1 MGRQIEAMIA
11 KCIALCG
18 IAGSLVADC
27 EVDVEVVG
35 CSGLEIRVLDGK
47 SFPFGNAFLLTEY
60 RPVFLNPFLLFQ
72 VELLA
77 ILGKWVFEWCIA
89 VPFAFCR
96 PITCNIQWLQSTG
109 SIWR

>member
-1 MGRQIEAMIA
+1 MGRQIEEMIA

-47 SFPFGNAFLLTEY
+47 SFPFGNTFLLTGY
-60 RPVFLNPFLLFQ
+60 RPAFLNPFIKFSGFPRIAFSSK
-72 VELLA
+72 LLA
-77 ILGKWVFEWCIA
+77 ILGKWVFEWFIA
-89 VPFAFCR
+89 VPFAFAG
-96 PITCNIQWLQSTG
+96 P
-109 SIWR
+109 